1 MTARCVLVVGKS
13 GQIASALAEL
23 NGSST
28 IEYACVGRPTLDLT
42 KEQSLKEGIA
52 RHSPALV
59 VNAGAW
65 TAVDLAESDAD
76 SAFDLNAEG
85 SARLARCCR
94 IAGIPLIHLSTD
106 YVFDGRST
114 RPYRETD
121 PVNPLN
127 AYGRSKEAGER
138 AVRSEIEE
146 HLILRLS
153 WIFSETHKNFV
164 TTILRLAGGSAAID
178 VVNDQTGTPS
188 FASDIAGAIELI
200 AERILLGTVTWGT
213 FHIANAGHTTRYE
226 QAREIVRLTARQGG
240 MGPDVRPI
248 PTPDTEGARRPRYSV
263 LDTKLASDVFGV
275 NLPSWQHALARCI
288 AQWLAPSR
296 THRRT
301 AYS

>member
-13 GQIASALAEL
+13 GQIASALAEPH
-23 NGSST
+23 GSST
-28 IEYACVGRPTLDLT
+28 IEYACVGRPTIDLA
-42 KEQSLKEGIA
+42 KEQSLKDGIA

-138 AVRSEIEE
+138 AVRSEIDE

-153 WIFSETHKNFV
+153 WIFNGTHTNFV
-164 TTILRLAGGSAAID
+164 TTILRLAGERAAID
-178 VVNDQTGTPS
+178 VVSDQTGTPS
-188 FASDIAGAIELI
+188 FAADIAGGIELI
-200 AERILLGTVTWGT
+200 AERILRGTATWGT
-213 FHIANAGHTTRYE
+213 FHIANAGHATRYE

-240 MGPDVRPI
+240 RSPDIRPI
-248 PTPDTEGARRPRYSV
+248 PSPDSGGALRPRYTV
-263 LDTKLASDVFGV
+263 LDTKLAGDVFGV
-275 NLPSWQHALARCI
+275 SLPSWQDALARCI
-288 AQWLAPSR
+288 AQTLAPSHN
-296 THRRT
+296 HRRT